1 LGREGALELRAV
13 TQMLP
18 RFRTSY
24 AAFATAAEP
33 PLTVAGKLATPVDG
47 DPVPGVLIC
56 HGSDGVDGR
65 GEFHAKALNAAGIA
79 TFEIDMWAAR
89 GVGRGAAARPRSVP
103 QTLPDAFAA
112 AAFMARQPEIDPA
125 RIGILG
131 LSWGAVV
138 SLLSASRRWRDE
150 LGAAAPPLAA
160 HAALYPVCWSY
171 GNVPGFSLDELTGSP
186 ILIQAGDADAYDDPD
201 GLDQLLARLPPAS
214 RALIRAITH
223 RGAGHGFDRQGETKE
238 INDPFAHKGKGGPVT
253 MAFHREAA
261 EAARAANVAFFREA
275 FGLTPN

>member
-1 LGREGALELRAV
+1 VSG
-13 TQMLP
+13 
-18 RFRTSY
+18 FRTSY
-24 AAFATAAEP
+24 AAFATTADP
-33 PLTVAGKLATPVDG
+33 PLSVAGKLATPVEG

-65 GEFHAKALNAAGIA
+65 GAFHAEALNAAGFA

-89 GVGRGAAARPRSVP
+89 GVGRGAASRPRSVP
-103 QTLPDAFAA
+103 ETLPDAFAA

-131 LSWGAVV
+131 FSWGGVV
-138 SLLSASRRWRDE
+138 SLLSATRRWRGQ
-150 LGAAAPPLAA
+150 LGADAPPLVA

-171 GNVPGFSLDELTGSP
+171 GVVPGFSLDELTGEP

-201 GLDQLLARLPPAS
+201 GLGQLLARLPPAS
-214 RALIRAITH
+214 RAMIRGITH
-223 RGAGHGFDRQGETKE
+223 QGAGHAFDRRGETKE

-253 MAFHREAA
+253 MAFHPEAA
-261 EAARAANVAFFREA
+261 EAARAANVAFFRET
-275 FGLTPN
+275 FGVTPN